1 MMLIIVIIVTV
12 TAMIKC
18 ALEEIEED
26 KNGSRKTTG
35 NSKKTGK

>member
-12 TAMIKC
+12 IAMLKC

-26 KNGSRKTTG
+26 KNGST
-35 NSKKTGK
+35 KKTGNCKKKE